1 VVAVAPQP
9 NLQRV
14 NPIAEFLRQRIGQ
27 DRVLV
32 SHRLLSDGEAWRN
45 GIQKLHSYESVPVV
59 RSTMLLGALAYNREP
74 NQVVDIDGWQTAELS
89 QYRQSLL
96 DLAGVRYAVVEGPS
110 RKLPGWRL
118 VAKGLVPDP
127 GLLPPDGRKR
137 MLEYTIYENDA
148 RLPRAFVVGRAA
160 AILPRDS
167 SMRRLA
173 TLEPRREVLLAQ
185 DVLPVGSRE
194 PFHAATIRSYRSD
207 RVVVEA
213 DLSAP
218 GYLILTDTYYP
229 GWTALVNGKPA
240 PVLPANYAFRAVP
253 LGPGK
258 HVVTFEFAPPGAQP
272 GMILSLLTV
281 AVVVLFSVGNFRS
294 RGPDRR

>member
-1 VVAVAPQP
+1 
-9 NLQRV
+9 
-14 NPIAEFLRQRIGQ
+14 
-27 DRVLV
+27 
-32 SHRLLSDGEAWRN
+32 
-45 GIQKLHSYESVPVV
+45 
-59 RSTMLLGALAYNREP
+59 MLLGALAYNREP